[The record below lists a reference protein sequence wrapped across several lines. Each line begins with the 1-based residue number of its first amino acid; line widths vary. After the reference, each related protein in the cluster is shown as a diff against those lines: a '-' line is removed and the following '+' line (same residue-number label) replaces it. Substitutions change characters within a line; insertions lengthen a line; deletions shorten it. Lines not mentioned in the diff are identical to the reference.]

1 MTAPAHRLPIC
12 LLVFLVVTWGTCPC
26 VFATML
32 GLDGKDTVEAQDGT
46 QAQSTAPC

>member
-1 MTAPAHRLPIC
+1 MTRAAHRLPIF

-26 VFATML
+26 VFAKML
-32 GLDGKDTVEAQDGT
+32 GLDGNDAAQAQDGT